1 MEEIIPNQA
10 YGEKIDLY
18 GAAEQERLHELL
30 RWAVDEAA
38 RRYEH
43 KYLAPSLLPFII
55 ARMVHH
61 ADPSFSEALVRAEFS
76 KSALEFTEQLDR
88 ATRGRFSLSHVWKT

>member
-1 MEEIIPNQA
+1 MGESTSSQA
-10 YGEKIDLY
+10 YGEKLEFY
-18 GAAEQERLHELL
+18 AAAEQERLHELL
-30 RWAVDEAA
+30 KWAVDEAA

-43 KYLAPSLLPFII
+43 KYLAPSLLPFVI
-55 ARMVHH
+55 ARLVHQ
-61 ADPSFSEALVRAEFS
+61 ADPSFSETLVRAEFG